1 MKIAILGGGFV
12 GLTACYYLSKSGHE
26 VVVFEKEAICGGLA
40 VGFKE
45 RTWDWPLEKA
55 YHHLFA
61 NDTDIINFAKDVGF
75 NKIFFESPRTDSLY
89 KDSEKNYRIIPVDSP
104 QDFLAF
110 PYLNLIEKI
119 RGAIFLVLLKFGP
132 KLALYERI
140 TAEKFVRRY
149 MGKRIWNVFF
159 QELFRKKYGKYAG
172 KILASFLWARINKRT
187 KKLGYIEQG
196 FQTFIQHVVTKCT
209 DLKARILT
217 STEIISLGNENG
229 RFYVNGDKYD
239 AVVSTLPTPILTK
252 LASSLLPS
260 SYCDRLSKL
269 QYLHALVLILE
280 TKQPI
285 LKKTYWLNICTKDIP
300 IMFIG
305 QHTNFI
311 SSKHY
316 GGKHIA
322 YIGYYLERDDP
333 MMKMSK
339 EELIEYLM
347 PHLKKI
353 SPNTPLSVLNSYRF
367 VGPFAQPL
375 FTREFLQNKPDIITP
390 VENFY
395 MANLDMT
402 YPYDRGT
409 NYAVKLG
416 KQVAEIINKNSK
428 KSR

>member
-1 MKIAILGGGFV
+1 
-12 GLTACYYLSKSGHE
+12 
-26 VVVFEKEAICGGLA
+26 
-40 VGFKE
+40 
-45 RTWDWPLEKA
+45 
-55 YHHLFA
+55 
-61 NDTDIINFAKDVGF
+61 
-75 NKIFFESPRTDSLY
+75 
-89 KDSEKNYRIIPVDSP
+89 
-104 QDFLAF
+104 
-110 PYLNLIEKI
+110 
-119 RGAIFLVLLKFGP
+119 
-132 KLALYERI
+132 
-140 TAEKFVRRY
+140 
-149 MGKRIWNVFF
+149 
-159 QELFRKKYGKYAG
+159 
-172 KILASFLWARINKRT
+172 
-187 KKLGYIEQG
+187 
-196 FQTFIQHVVTKCT
+196 
-209 DLKARILT
+209 
-217 STEIISLGNENG
+217 
-229 RFYVNGDKYD
+229 
-239 AVVSTLPTPILTK
+239 
-252 LASSLLPS
+252 
-260 SYCDRLSKL
+260 
-269 QYLHALVLILE
+269 
-280 TKQPI
+280 
-285 LKKTYWLNICTKDIP
+285 
-300 IMFIG
+300 MFIG